1 MTIQKETS
9 KVVYIA
15 DGIAST
21 FVIPFYF
28 FNEDIAVYLNNS
40 DTPLTENID
49 YTISNKSETQA
60 KEVVFNQAPKV
71 NTVITIVRN
80 VPLNQL
86 TTFIEGEKFPAS
98 DYENSL
104 DKITMA
110 LQMLQE
116 ISERAIK
123 ITHDSNKTPE
133 QIRELILDLEKD
145 YDIIKKVPTLA
156 KTITS
161 IYEELLNL
169 TTDTVSIANNQL
181 ITSKGVATHLDNNY
195 YTKDKID
202 DMTCQKFGPIL
213 LETSLIKDDNS
224 YSDYPYSLDIPIT
237 EAKSTH
243 SPSVVLNLSDAT
255 SGNIAPISESYD
267 GFVRIYLKA
276 IPSAS
281 TIEIPIVILC

>member
-15 DGIAST
+15 DGIASS
-21 FVIPFYF
+21 FVVPFYF

-40 DTPLTENID
+40 DIPLTENID
-49 YTISNKSETQA
+49 YTISNKSETTG
-60 KEVVFNQAPKV
+60 KEVVFTIPPKSQ
-71 NTVITIVRN
+71 TIITIVRN

-86 TTFIEGEKFPAS
+86 TTFIEGEKFPAI

-104 DKITMA
+104 DKIVMS
-110 LQMLQE
+110 LQMLKE

-123 ITHDSNKTPE
+123 ITHNSNVSPE
-133 QIRELILDLEKD
+133 QIRELILELEKD

-169 TTDTVSIANNQL
+169 TTDTVSITNNQL
-181 ITSKGVATHLDNNY
+181 ITSKGVANYLDNNY
-195 YTKDKID
+195 YTKEKID
-202 DMTCQKFGPIL
+202 DITCQKFGPIL
-213 LETSLIKDDNS
+213 LETSLIKEDNS
-224 YSDYPYSLDIPIT
+224 YSDYPYSLDIPIL

-243 SPSVVLNLSDAT
+243 SPSVILNLNDAT
-255 SGNIAPISESYD
+255 SGNIAPTSESFD
-267 GFVRIYLKA
+267 GFVRLYLKQ
-276 IPSAS
+276 IPSVS